1 MLFLHRV
8 PACWYYSQEEL
19 KIKPIARLNVTS
31 SPKINPALI
40 LQKKIVGL
48 TSPALKLGVLD
59 KWHPDKLPEMVLA
72 ALIKE
77 LCELL
82 A

>member
-8 PACWYYSQEEL
+8 PACWYFSQEEL

-48 TSPALKLGVLD
+48 TKLGVLD